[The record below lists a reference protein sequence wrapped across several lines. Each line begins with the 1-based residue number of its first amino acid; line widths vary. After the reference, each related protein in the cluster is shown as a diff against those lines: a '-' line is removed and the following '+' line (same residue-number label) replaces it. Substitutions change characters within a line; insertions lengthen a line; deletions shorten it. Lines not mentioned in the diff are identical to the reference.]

1 MRTYMVVHR
10 APDLKW
16 EIVERNWRKLAQVK
30 SAAWI
35 TTYYNT
41 REGLRY
47 CVWHSPGKATLE
59 KIFSELE
66 ISFESMTEVE
76 ETKPDMWGKEQWEE
90 HLEAEALADTLGVF

>member
-16 EIVERNWRKLAQVK
+16 EIVERNWRNLAQVK
-30 SAAWI
+30 SATWI

-41 REGLRY
+41 HEGLRY
-47 CVWHSPGKATLE
+47 CVWRSPGKATLE

-66 ISFESMTEVE
+66 ISFESITAVE

-90 HLEAEALADTLGVF
+90 HLEAEALADTLGI